1 MRTATD
7 AAGVT
12 AELAAV
18 PAHERVAL
26 VDPRFVGHAHALRLA
41 LTDPRFPAATV
52 RGALTA
58 QPEARAVL
66 VRAVTAAA
74 ATARTSDGGAPT
86 AAPAPGSAESPEH
99 VAASTVVP
107 TTVPDRAEETQ
118 PPVGSAPGPGADD
131 RSGDAGAPGAAVA
144 SGAADRADAAVH
156 APDAAHASGE
166 YAESR
171 SRTRPSGA
179 ATALGAAAAPTTAGA
194 VGRATRTD
202 APGTTAPDRAAGTG
216 VRAGGAAHAADS
228 FATRSPSES
237 SAEVATMGAANAPN
251 AAAPGEAAHVASPDR
266 TADGLAAP
274 SRSVAPAEV
283 AATHGAADAHSW
295 VDDIAAAL
303 DAGGVALHRPE
314 LGVLVASVPAD
325 ALSRAKAQDAVDAVD
340 DERVRLRS
348 AVKARDGFFTTFCIS
363 PYSRYIARWCAR
375 RGLTPNQVTTASLL
389 TALIAAACAATG
401 TRPGFVS
408 AGVLLIASFV
418 LDCTD
423 GQLARYSL
431 QYSTLGAWLD
441 ATFDRAKEYAYYAGL
456 ALGAARADGD
466 DVWALAL
473 GAMVLQTC
481 RHVVDFAFN
490 EANHDATGN
499 TSPTAALS
507 GRLDSVGWTVWVR
520 RMIVLPIGERWA
532 MIAVLTA
539 FTTPRITFY
548 ATLIGCALAACYTTA
563 GRVLRSLT
571 RRAGRTDR
579 AARALAELAD
589 SGPLAELVAKA
600 APRGASSY
608 LAPVSAA
615 LGATAVLAGAAAT
628 GFGSWVP
635 VGCAVLYAVL
645 AGVAVTAPLKGPL
658 DWLVPPLFRAAEYGT
673 ILILA
678 ACSEVNG
685 ALPAAFGLV
694 AAVAYHHYDTVY
706 RIRGGTGAPPHRLV
720 RAIGGHEGRTVAVTA
735 AAALLHHQNQGF
747 TIALTAL
754 AAALA
759 LAVLIESIR
768 FWVSSGAPAVHDES
782 GEPA

>member
-1 MRTATD
+1 MGFAVRTAAD

-26 VDPRFVGHAHALRLA
+26 VDPRFVGHVHTLRLA

-52 RGALTA
+52 RGALSVQA
-58 QPEARAVL
+58 EARTAL

-74 ATARTSDGGAPT
+74 TTARPAGNGGGTPT
-86 AAPAPGSAESPEH
+86 AAPVQALGSAESLERE
-99 VAASTVVP
+99 AAPTAVP
-107 TTVPDRAEETQ
+107 ATVPDRAGEAQ
-118 PPVGSAPGPGADD
+118 PPVGSAPGPG
-131 RSGDAGAPGAAVA
+131 GDTRDGHTGTPGVAAA
-144 SGAADRADAAVH
+144 SSADAALR
-156 APDAAHASGE
+156 APDAAHAPGE
-166 YAESR
+166 YAGSR

-179 ATALGAAAAPTTAGA
+179 ATALGAADSPTTAGA
-194 VGRATRTD
+194 AGRATRTD
-202 APGTTAPDRAAGTG
+202 AAGTAAPDRAADTG
-216 VRAGGAAHAADS
+216 VRAGGAAHTADS
-228 FATRSPSES
+228 SATRSPSES
-237 SAEVATMGAANAPN
+237 SAEVAAM
-251 AAAPGEAAHVASPDR
+251 HV
-266 TADGLAAP
+266 
-274 SRSVAPAEV
+274 
-283 AATHGAADAHSW
+283 AADAHSR
-295 VDDIAAAL
+295 VDDLAAAL
-303 DAGGVALHRPE
+303 DAEGVPVHRPE
-314 LGVLVASVPAD
+314 LGVLVAAVPAD
-325 ALSRAKAQDAVDAVD
+325 AAARAAARDAVAAVD

-348 AVKARDGFFTTFCIS
+348 AVKSRDGFFTTFCIS

-539 FTTPRITFY
+539 LTTPRITFY
-548 ATLIGCALAACYTTA
+548 ALLIGCALAACYTTA

-571 RRAGRTDR
+571 RRAERTDR

-600 APRGASSY
+600 ARRGASSY
-608 LAPVSAA
+608 LAPLAAA
-615 LGATAVLAGAAAT
+615 LGTAAVLAGTAAA

-645 AGVAVTAPLKGPL
+645 SGVAVAAPLQGPL

-720 RAIGGHEGRTVAVTA
+720 RAIGGHEGRTVVVTA
-735 AAALLHHQNQGF
+735 AAALLHQNQGF

-754 AAALA
+754 AAVLA

>member
-1 MRTATD
+1 MRTAND

-26 VDPRFVGHAHALRLA
+26 VDPRFVGHVHTLRLA
-41 LTDPRFPAATV
+41 LTDPRFPAAAV
-52 RGALTA
+52 RGALSV
-58 QPEARAVL
+58 QPEARTAL
-66 VRAVTAAA
+66 ARAVTAAA
-74 ATARTSDGGAPT
+74 ATARTSGSGGGAPT
-86 AAPAPGSAESPEH
+86 AAPARALGPAESLERETAP
-99 VAASTVVP
+99 TGVP
-107 TTVPDRAEETQ
+107 ATVPGRAGQ
-118 PPVGSAPGPGADD
+118 ARPPLGSAPRPGADA
-131 RSGDAGAPGAAVA
+131 GGVDAGAA
-144 SGAADRADAAVH
+144 SSADA
-156 APDAAHASGE
+156 AAHASGE
-166 YAESR
+166 YAESL
-171 SRTRPSGA
+171 SRTRPSG
-179 ATALGAAAAPTTAGA
+179 TT
-194 VGRATRTD
+194 
-202 APGTTAPDRAAGTG
+202 
-216 VRAGGAAHAADS
+216 
-228 FATRSPSES
+228 
-237 SAEVATMGAANAPN
+237 
-251 AAAPGEAAHVASPDR
+251 AAPG
-266 TADGLAAP
+266 
-274 SRSVAPAEV
+274 
-283 AATHGAADAHSW
+283 AHSR
-295 VDDIAAAL
+295 VDDLAAAL
-303 DAGGVALHRPE
+303 DAEGVPVHRPE
-314 LGVLVASVPAD
+314 LGVLVAAVPAD

-348 AVKARDGFFTTFCIS
+348 AVKSRDGFFTTFCIS

-548 ATLIGCALAACYTTA
+548 VLLVGCALAACYTTA

-571 RRAGRTDR
+571 RRAERTDR
-579 AARALAELAD
+579 AAHALAELAD
-589 SGPLAELVAKA
+589 TGPLAELVAKA
-600 APRGASSY
+600 ASRGPSSY
-608 LAPVSAA
+608 LAPLSAA
-615 LGATAVLAGAAAT
+615 LGAAAVLAGTAAA

-645 AGVAVTAPLKGPL
+645 AGVAVAAPLKGPL
-658 DWLVPPLFRAAEYGT
+658 DWLVPPLFRAAEYGV

-685 ALPAAFGLV
+685 ALPAAFGLI

-706 RIRGGTGAPPHRLV
+706 RIRGGTGAPPHLLV

-735 AAALLHHQNQGF
+735 AAALLHHRNQGF

-759 LAVLIESIR
+759 LAVLTESIR
-768 FWVSSGAPAVHDES
+768 FWVSSGAPAVHDET

>member
-1 MRTATD
+1 MRTAAD

-26 VDPRFVGHAHALRLA
+26 VDPRFVGHVHTLRLA
-41 LTDPRFPAATV
+41 LTDPRFPAAAV
-52 RGALTA
+52 RGALTVQA
-58 QPEARAVL
+58 EARTAL
-66 VRAVTAAA
+66 TRAVTAAA
-74 ATARTSDGGAPT
+74 ATARPAGNGGGPPT
-86 AAPAPGSAESPEH
+86 AAPTQALGSTESLEREAAPTA
-99 VAASTVVP
+99 VP
-107 TTVPDRAEETQ
+107 ATVPDRAGEAQ
-118 PPVGSAPGPGADD
+118 PPVGSAPGPGAD
-131 RSGDAGAPGAAVA
+131 AAL
-144 SGAADRADAAVH
+144 RT
-156 APDAAHASGE
+156 PDAAHASGE
-166 YAESR
+166 YAGSR
-171 SRTRPSGA
+171 SRTRPSKA
-179 ATALGAAAAPTTAGA
+179 ATALGAANAP
-194 VGRATRTD
+194 
-202 APGTTAPDRAAGTG
+202 
-216 VRAGGAAHAADS
+216 AADS
-228 FATRSPSES
+228 PT
-237 SAEVATMGAANAPN
+237 
-251 AAAPGEAAHVASPDR
+251 AAAPGETTHGTSPDR
-266 TADGLAAP
+266 AAAGHAADGLAAP
-274 SRSVAPAEV
+274 SPSVAPAEV
-283 AATHGAADAHSW
+283 AAMHGAGDARSR
-295 VDDIAAAL
+295 VDDLAAAL
-303 DAGGVALHRPE
+303 DAEGVPVHRPE
-314 LGVLVASVPAD
+314 LGVLVAAVPVD
-325 ALSRAKAQDAVDAVD
+325 AAARVAARDAVDAVD

-348 AVKARDGFFTTFCIS
+348 AVKSRDGFFTTFCIS

-507 GRLDSVGWTVWVR
+507 GRLDSVGWTVWLR

-539 FTTPRITFY
+539 LTTPRITFY
-548 ATLIGCALAACYTTA
+548 ALLIGCALAACYTTA
-563 GRVLRSLT
+563 GRMLRSLT
-571 RRAGRTDR
+571 RRAERTDR

-600 APRGASSY
+600 ARRGRSSY
-608 LAPVSAA
+608 LAPLAAA
-615 LGATAVLAGAAAT
+615 LGTAAVLAGTAAA

-645 AGVAVTAPLKGPL
+645 SGVAVAAPLQGPL

-720 RAIGGHEGRTVAVTA
+720 RAIGGHEGRTVVVTA
-735 AAALLHHQNQGF
+735 AAALLHQNQGF

-754 AAALA
+754 AAVLA